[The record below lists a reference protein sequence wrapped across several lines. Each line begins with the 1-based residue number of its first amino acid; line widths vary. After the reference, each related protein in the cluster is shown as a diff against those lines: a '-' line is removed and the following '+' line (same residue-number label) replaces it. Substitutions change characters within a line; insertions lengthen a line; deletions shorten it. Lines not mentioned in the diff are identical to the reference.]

1 MRVHVHL
8 QRMHRHRHRHRHGH
22 RHRHRC
28 THTPRSTLGSD
39 SKSGFA
45 ASAAAAEEDLLTVHN
60 EWQKVGKHNA
70 LSGDTT
76 MEHRGDGVTV
86 GRNLGNS
93 NKEFGFVQY
102 SRAVGLPHR
111 KGGKK

>member
-1 MRVHVHL
+1 
-8 QRMHRHRHRHRHGH
+8 MH
-22 RHRHRC
+22 
-28 THTPRSTLGSD
+28 THTSLYTGSD

-45 ASAAAAEEDLLTVHN
+45 ASAAAAAAEEDLLTVHN